1 MLSLNTGTLS
11 IAPLKVIQTLF
22 GHGDFESATV
32 LYDYRMPRIII
43 TMLAGIGLGI
53 SGAILQGLSRNALA
67 DPGILGLHSGASFG
81 LIIFVTFFHSI
92 NENAS
97 ILIPLFTFGGGVL
110 AAFLII
116 ILASDRS
123 KGLLPIR
130 LILVG
135 IAVSAGFSAI
145 SLFFSLKLNDET
157 YTFASRWLV
166 GNVWGRDWIHVLAL
180 LPWIFILTP
189 YAWLKSKTLNALSLG
204 DSVAAGLGVSVQ
216 KRTVTTFSYSGW
228 IILRECID
236 GRRDWFYRFSCSA
249 YCKKVSRYYV
259 STFPSTSWHYRNDY
273 FSASR
278 YDRSFYI

>member
-1 MLSLNTGTLS
+1 MGY
-11 IAPLKVIQTLF
+11 
-22 GHGDFESATV
+22 GDFESATV

-81 LIIFVTFFHSI
+81 LIVFVTLFHSI
-92 NENAS
+92 NESAS

-116 ILASDRS
+116 LLASDRS

-145 SLFFSLKLNDET
+145 SLFFSQVK
-157 YTFASRWLV
+157 
-166 GNVWGRDWIHVLAL
+166 
-180 LPWIFILTP
+180 
-189 YAWLKSKTLNALSLG
+189 
-204 DSVAAGLGVSVQ
+204 
-216 KRTVTTFSYSGW
+216 
-228 IILRECID
+228 
-236 GRRDWFYRFSCSA
+236 
-249 YCKKVSRYYV
+249 
-259 STFPSTSWHYRNDY
+259 
-273 FSASR
+273 
-278 YDRSFYI
+278 

>member
-1 MLSLNTGTLS
+1 MKDLFNTDKKRAITVTTIFGCVSIAVILISLNTGTLS
-11 IAPLKVIQTLF
+11 IEPLKVIQTLF
-22 GHGDFESATV
+22 GYGDFESATV

-92 NENAS
+92 NESAS

-116 ILASDRS
+116 LLASDRS
-123 KGLLPIR
+123 NGLLPIR

-189 YAWLKSKTLNALSLG
+189 YAWLKSKALNALSLG

-216 KRTVTTFSYSGW
+216 KNG
-228 IILRECID
+228 
-236 GRRDWFYRFSCSA
+236 
-249 YCKKVSRYYV
+249 YY
-259 STFPSTSWHYRNDY
+259 F
-273 FSASR
+273 
-278 YDRSFYI
+278 

>member
-1 MLSLNTGTLS
+1 MGYGN
-11 IAPLKVIQTLF
+11 
-22 GHGDFESATV
+22 FESATV

-67 DPGILGLHSGASFG
+67 DPGILGLHAGASFG

-116 ILASDRS
+116 LLASDRS

-166 GNVWGRDWIHVLAL
+166 GNVWEGIG
-180 LPWIFILTP
+180 FM
-189 YAWLKSKTLNALSLG
+189 S
-204 DSVAAGLGVSVQ
+204 
-216 KRTVTTFSYSGW
+216 
-228 IILRECID
+228 
-236 GRRDWFYRFSCSA
+236 
-249 YCKKVSRYYV
+249 
-259 STFPSTSWHYRNDY
+259 
-273 FSASR
+273 
-278 YDRSFYI
+278 

>member
-1 MLSLNTGTLS
+1 MKKILNTDKKRAVTVTTIFGCVGIAVILLGLNTGTLS

-22 GHGDFESATV
+22 GYGDFESATV

-43 TMLAGIGLGI
+43 TMLAGIGLGV

-67 DPGILGLHSGASFG
+67 DPGILGLHAGASFG
-81 LIIFVTFFHSI
+81 LILFVTFFHSI

-116 ILASDRS
+116 LLASDRS

-157 YTFASRWLV
+157 YIFASRWLV
-166 GNVWGRDWIHVLAL
+166 GNVWEGIG
-180 LPWIFILTP
+180 FM
-189 YAWLKSKTLNALSLG
+189 
-204 DSVAAGLGVSVQ
+204 
-216 KRTVTTFSYSGW
+216 F
-228 IILRECID
+228 
-236 GRRDWFYRFSCSA
+236 
-249 YCKKVSRYYV
+249 
-259 STFPSTSWHYRNDY
+259 
-273 FSASR
+273 
-278 YDRSFYI
+278 

>member
-1 MLSLNTGTLS
+1 MGYGN
-11 IAPLKVIQTLF
+11 
-22 GHGDFESATV
+22 FESATV

-81 LIIFVTFFHSI
+81 LIVFVTLFHSI
-92 NENAS
+92 NESAS

-116 ILASDRS
+116 LLASDRS

-135 IAVSAGFSAI
+135 IAVSVGFSAI

-216 KRTVTTFSYSGW
+216 KRTVITFSYSGW
-228 IILRECID
+228 IILHKCID
-236 GRRDWFYRFSCSA
+236 GRRNWFYRFSCSA
-249 YCKKVSRYYV
+249 YRKEVSRYYI
-259 STFPSTSWHYRNDY
+259 STLSSFSRHYRNDY